1 MEHQNWGE
9 NSWKNLKMILNGR
22 LSEEQLKAKI
32 IYRKVDA
39 KRPKNLCLSISLVD
53 PLNVKTDT
61 LYNIIMNIILGQSY
75 EF

>member
-1 MEHQNWGE
+1 MRQFEK
-9 NSWKNLKMILNGR
+9 KNLPKFENDFKWPTFR
-22 LSEEQLKAKI
+22 AKN